1 MKRLLLVLATVVA
14 LASPV
19 QADLMPV
26 GKTGWYSSFDS
37 ITFSSIP
44 FWYGK
49 NAQDNSYK
57 RMNLQVGCDEVS
69 ASGLNIRF
77 KQKVKAASAS
87 EAGGVFVEASSPAE
101 LMIGSGG
108 EEFTLKALHRPSAD
122 SLSLGVYS
130 GLKPDE
136 LIALVKSIYKTSNAT
151 LVLPQELRLELH
163 PSNAGP
169 PPELRSKQALARAM
183 AACQG
188 LLSR

>member
-1 MKRLLLVLATVVA
+1 MKRLLLVLAPVLCLT
-14 LASPV
+14 SPV
-19 QADLMPV
+19 RAELMPV

-49 NAQDNSYK
+49 NDRDNSYK

-69 ASGLNIRF
+69 GSGLNFRF
-77 KQKVKAASAS
+77 KQKVKAASVS
-87 EAGGVFVEASSPAE
+87 EAGGVFVEASSPSE
-101 LMIGSGG
+101 LMIGARGG
-108 EEFTLKALHRPSAD
+108 EFKLTALHRPNAD
-122 SLSLGVYS
+122 ALSMGVYG

-169 PPELRSKQALARAM
+169 PPELRSKEALARAM
-183 AACQG
+183 TACQA

>member
-1 MKRLLLVLATVVA
+1 MKRLLLVLAPVICLV
-14 LASPV
+14 SPV
-19 QADLMPV
+19 QAELMPI
-26 GKTGWYSSFDS
+26 GKTGWYSSYDS

-87 EAGGVFVEASSPAE
+87 EASGVFVEASSPAE
-101 LMIGSGG
+101 LMLGSKAG
-108 EEFTLKALHRPSAD
+108 EFTLKALHRPGSD
-122 SLSLGVYS
+122 SLSMGVYS
-130 GLKPDE
+130 GLTPDE
-136 LIALVKSIYKTSNAT
+136 LLALVKSIYRTSNAT
-151 LVLPQELRLELH
+151 LILPQELRLELH

-183 AACQG
+183 AACQA

>member
-1 MKRLLLVLATVVA
+1 MKRLLLVLAPVLC

-19 QADLMPV
+19 RAELMPV

-57 RMNLQVGCDEVS
+57 RMNLQIGCDEVS
-69 ASGLNIRF
+69 GSGLNFRF
-77 KQKVKAASAS
+77 KQRVKAASVS
-87 EAGGVFVEASSPAE
+87 EASGVFVEASSPAK
-101 LMIGSGG
+101 LMIGSRAG
-108 EEFTLKALHRPSAD
+108 EFKLQALHRPSAD
-122 SLSLGVYS
+122 SLSHGVYS
-130 GLKPDE
+130 GLTPDE

-151 LVLPQELRLELH
+151 LILPEELRLELH

-183 AACQG
+183 AACQA